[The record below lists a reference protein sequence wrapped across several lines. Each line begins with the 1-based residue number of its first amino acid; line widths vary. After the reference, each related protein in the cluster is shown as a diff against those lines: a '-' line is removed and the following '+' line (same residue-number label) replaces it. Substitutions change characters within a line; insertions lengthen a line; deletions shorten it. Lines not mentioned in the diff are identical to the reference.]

1 MKVTKLF
8 LVGLCFSVTAASA
21 EAGICDYRPSAIIGA
36 AASTALG
43 AAASTVA
50 VSGATANAVGVY
62 TLVHATS
69 GLTMVGGTWAGAS
82 AAGTAGII
90 AGTGGAIGTTVAV
103 VTAPATIT
111 AAAVGAIA
119 VGSFEG
125 VCYFSDTRIVDYVEV
140 DAIVQN
146 IAVTAPEELYR
157 YFPARDGREDAFIR
171 VRDPD
176 SEEVRF
182 DDYDVADLYIVNGV
196 LKHDGWVWNTTIGLI
211 GEIQAD

>member
-1 MKVTKLF
+1 MKNKNLLLAGFF
-8 LVGLCFSVTAASA
+8 LSIMAASV
-21 EAGICDYRPSAIIGA
+21 EAGVCDYRPSEMIGA
-36 AASTALG
+36 AASAALG
-43 AAASTVA
+43 TAASTVA
-50 VSGATANAVGVY
+50 VTGATANAVGVY

-90 AGTGGAIGTTVAV
+90 AGTGGAIGTVVAV

-111 AAAVGAIA
+111 AAAIGGIVI
-119 VGSFEG
+119 GSFEG
-125 VCYFSDTRIVDYVEV
+125 VCYFSDTRIVDYREV

-146 IAVTAPEELYR
+146 IAVTAPEELYL

-176 SEEVRF
+176 SEEARF
-182 DDYDVADLYIVNGV
+182 DDYDVVDLYIVNGV
-196 LKHDGWVWNTTIGLI
+196 LKHDGWVWNKTIGLI
-211 GEIQAD
+211 GEIQGD